1 MSLTK
6 LDIDRF
12 ISTLRTKSKEFNSIS
27 NVQLASMLEETISNI
42 KEVSYFWATICSDNK
57 GTTKTPAEGEE
68 WLGGPF
74 ASVLATQYYIKS
86 LINDDDLVEG
96 NFNNSENSYKVFPNN
111 FIERITFPFINA
123 KVYFNKSM
131 SFEDINKF
139 RGFSKR
145 YDIEPSI
152 TLVLGAGNFS
162 SIPYL
167 DVLYH
172 LITRRSVILLKL
184 NPVNEY
190 LKPVFEKVFKN
201 FIERGYIIVTNGNIN
216 ESKYMATHP
225 GINHIHLTGSDKTYE
240 DIVYGRE
247 LTGNERSI
255 KTLSKINSKPI
266 TSELGNVTPIIIHPG
281 KWSTS
286 DIKYQARKIVTGKL
300 NNNGFNCIAAQVVVL
315 PDGWGHTE
323 TLIKYVKYYMNK
335 AKDRKAYYPDSIERL
350 TKLEKDKS
358 YERVNSLSCTTPH
371 LTREIKAYNKY
382 ELDEV
387 WSSTIYFRKIAY
399 SNAEDYVKKSI
410 DYCNNELWGN
420 LGVSVIIKNHN
431 NKFNK
436 HITNSYIE
444 NLKYGTIAI
453 NEWAAIGYIIPQLPW
468 GGFPGNKDN
477 DIQSG
482 QSVVHNSMLFESPL
496 KGIVETKFR
505 ISRLIDPPWFITN
518 RKSRRLFM
526 NLTYFQ
532 INNTK
537 INLIKLIFSALIYCL

>member
-12 ISTLRTKSKEFNSIS
+12 ITTLRTNSKEFNSIS

-42 KEVSYFWATICSDNK
+42 KEVAFFWATICSDNK

-86 LINDDDLVEG
+86 LTNDDDLSEKR
-96 NFNNSENSYKVFPNN
+96 FNNKENSYKVFPNN
-111 FIERITFPFINA
+111 LIERLTFPFIDA

-131 SFEDINKF
+131 SFDDINIY

-145 YDIEPSI
+145 YHIDPSI

-172 LITRRSVILLKL
+172 LITRKSVILLKL

-190 LKPVFEKVFKN
+190 LKPVFEKVFQN
-201 FIERGYIIVTNGNIN
+201 FIERGYIIVTTGNID
-216 ESKYMATHP
+216 ESRYMATHP

-247 LTGNERSI
+247 LTLKEK
-255 KTLSKINSKPI
+255 KTKAISKVNNKAI

-286 DIKYQARKIVTGKL
+286 DIKYQARKIVTAKL

-315 PDGWGHTE
+315 PDGWGQTD
-323 TLIKYVKYYMNK
+323 TLIKFVKHYMNK
-335 AKDRKAYYPDSIERL
+335 AKDRKAYYPESIERL
-350 TKLEKDKS
+350 EKLEKDKG
-358 YERVNSLSCTTPH
+358 YERVNALSCVTPH
-371 LTREIKAYNKY
+371 LTREIKSYSKY
-382 ELDEV
+382 EIDEV
-387 WSSTIYFRKIAY
+387 WSSTIYFKKIEY
-399 SNAEDYVKKSI
+399 STNEEFANKAI
-410 DYCNNELWGN
+410 DYCNDELWGN
-420 LGVSVIIKNHN
+420 LGVSVIIKDHER
-431 NKFNK
+431 KFNK
-436 HITNSYIE
+436 HITNLYIDKL
-444 NLKYGTIAI
+444 NYGTVAI

-477 DIQSG
+477 DVQSG

-496 KGIVETKFR
+496 KGVVNTKFR
-505 ISRLIDPPWFITN
+505 ISRLIDPPWFVSN
-518 RKSRRLFM
+518 KKARRLFR
-526 NLTYFQ
+526 NLTYYQ
-532 INNTK
+532 INNSN
-537 INLIKLIFSALIYCL
+537 INFLKLIIAALI

>member
-12 ISTLRTKSKEFNSIS
+12 ITTLRTKSKEYNSIN

-42 KEVSYFWATICSDNK
+42 KEVSFFWATICSDNK

-86 LINDDDLVEG
+86 LTNDDDLTEKKY
-96 NFNNSENSYKVFPNN
+96 NSEENSYKVFPNN
-111 FIERITFPFINA
+111 FIERITFPFIDA
-123 KVYFNKSM
+123 KVIFNKSM
-131 SFEDINKF
+131 SFDDINKY

-145 YDIEPSI
+145 YDIDPSI

-172 LITRRSVILLKL
+172 LITRKSVILLKL

-190 LKPVFEKVFKN
+190 LKPVFEKVFQN
-201 FIERGYIIVTNGNIN
+201 FIERGYIIVTTGNID

-225 GINHIHLTGSDKTYE
+225 GINHIHLTGSDKTFE

-247 LTGNERSI
+247 LTEKERRS
-255 KTLSKINSKPI
+255 KSLSKVNNKPI
-266 TSELGNVTPIIIHPG
+266 SSELGNVTPIIIHPG

-286 DIKYQARKIVTGKL
+286 DIKYQARKIVTAKL

-315 PDGWGHTE
+315 PDGWGQTE
-323 TLIKYVKYYMNK
+323 TLIKYVKHYMSK
-335 AKDRKAYYPDSIERL
+335 AKERKAYYPESIERL
-350 TKLEKDKS
+350 EKLEKDKG
-358 YERVNSLSCTTPH
+358 YERVNALSCVTPH
-371 LTREIKAYNKY
+371 LTREIKAYSKF
-382 ELDEV
+382 EIDEV
-387 WSSTIYFRKIAY
+387 WSSTIYFKKIEY
-399 SNAEDYVKKSI
+399 TSVEDFANKAI
-410 DYCNNELWGN
+410 DYCNDELWGN
-420 LGVSVIIKNHN
+420 LGVSVIIKDHDR
-431 NKFNK
+431 KFNK
-436 HITNSYIE
+436 HITNLYVD
-444 NLKYGTIAI
+444 NLNYGTVAI

-468 GGFPGNKDN
+468 GGFPGNRDN

-496 KGIVETKFR
+496 KGVVNTKFR
-505 ISRLIDPPWFITN
+505 ISRIIDPPWFVTN
-518 RKSRRLFM
+518 KKARRLFK
-526 NLTYFQ
+526 NLTYYQ
-532 INNTK
+532 IHNSN
-537 INLIKLIFSALIYCL
+537 INFLKLIFAALV

>member
-12 ISTLRTKSKEFNSIS
+12 ISTLRTKSKEFNSI
-27 NVQLASMLEETISNI
+27 NNIQLASMLDETISNI

-86 LINDDDLVEG
+86 LINDDDLDEG

-255 KTLSKINSKPI
+255 KTVPKVNSKPI

-387 WSSTIYFRKIAY
+387 WSSTIYFRKIGY
-399 SNAEDYVKKSI
+399 TNAEDYVNKAI

-420 LGVSVIIKNHN
+420 LGVSVIIKDHN

-482 QSVVHNSMLFESPL
+482 QSFVHNSMLFESPL

-518 RKSRRLFM
+518 KKSRRLFM

-537 INLIKLIFSALIYCL
+537 INLIKLIFSALI

>member
-12 ISTLRTKSKEFNSIS
+12 ITTLRTKSKEYNSIN

-42 KEVSYFWATICSDNK
+42 KEVSFFWATICSDNK

-86 LINDDDLVEG
+86 LTNDDDLTEKK
-96 NFNNSENSYKVFPNN
+96 FNSEQNSYKVFPNN
-111 FIERITFPFINA
+111 FIERITFPFIDA
-123 KVYFNKSM
+123 KVIFNKSM
-131 SFEDINKF
+131 SFDDINKY

-145 YDIEPSI
+145 YDIDPSI

-172 LITRRSVILLKL
+172 LITRKSVILLKL

-190 LKPVFEKVFKN
+190 LKPVFEKVFQN
-201 FIERGYIIVTNGNIN
+201 FIERGYIIVTTGNID

-225 GINHIHLTGSDKTYE
+225 GINHIHLTGSDKTFE

-247 LTGNERSI
+247 LTEKERKS
-255 KTLSKINSKPI
+255 KSLSKINNKPI

-286 DIKYQARKIVTGKL
+286 DIKYQARKIVTAKL

-315 PDGWGHTE
+315 PDGWGQTE
-323 TLIKYVKYYMNK
+323 TLIKYVKHYMSK
-335 AKDRKAYYPDSIERL
+335 AKERKAYYPESIERL
-350 TKLEKDKS
+350 EKLEKDKG
-358 YERVNSLSCTTPH
+358 YERVNALSCVTPH
-371 LTREIKAYNKY
+371 LTREIKAYSKF
-382 ELDEV
+382 EIDEV
-387 WSSTIYFRKIAY
+387 WSSTIYFKKIEY
-399 SNAEDYVKKSI
+399 TSVEDFAKKAI
-410 DYCNNELWGN
+410 DYCNDELWGN
-420 LGVSVIIKNHN
+420 LGVSVIIKDHDR
-431 NKFNK
+431 KFNK
-436 HITNSYIE
+436 HITNLYVDKL
-444 NLKYGTIAI
+444 NYGTVAV

-468 GGFPGNKDN
+468 GGFPGNRDN

-496 KGIVETKFR
+496 KGVVNTKFR
-505 ISRLIDPPWFITN
+505 ISRIIDPPWFVTN
-518 RKSRRLFM
+518 KKARRLFK
-526 NLTYFQ
+526 NLTYYQ
-532 INNTK
+532 IHNSN
-537 INLIKLIFSALIYCL
+537 INFLKLIFAALV

>member
-12 ISTLRTKSKEFNSIS
+12 ITTLRTKSKEFNSIS

-42 KEVSYFWATICSDNK
+42 KEVAFFWATICSDNK

-86 LINDDDLVEG
+86 LTNDDDLAKKKY
-96 NFNNSENSYKVFPNN
+96 NSEENSYKVFPNS
-111 FIERITFPFINA
+111 FTERITFPFIDA
-123 KVYFNKSM
+123 KVIFNKSM
-131 SFEDINKF
+131 SFEDINKY

-145 YDIEPSI
+145 YDIDPSI

-172 LITRRSVILLKL
+172 LITRKSVILLKL

-190 LKPVFEKVFKN
+190 LKPVFEKVFQN
-201 FIERGYIIVTNGNIN
+201 FIERGYIIVTTGNID

-225 GINHIHLTGSDKTYE
+225 GINHIHLTGSDKTFE

-247 LTGNERSI
+247 LTEKERKS
-255 KTLSKINSKPI
+255 KSLSKINNKPI

-286 DIKYQARKIVTGKL
+286 DIKYQARKIVTAKL

-315 PDGWGHTE
+315 PDGWGQTE
-323 TLIKYVKYYMNK
+323 TLIKFVKHYMSK
-335 AKDRKAYYPDSIERL
+335 AKERKAYYPESIERL
-350 TKLEKDKS
+350 EKLQKDKG
-358 YERVNSLSCTTPH
+358 YERVNALSCVTPH
-371 LTREIKAYNKY
+371 LTREIKAYSKF
-382 ELDEV
+382 EIDEV
-387 WSSTIYFRKIAY
+387 WSSTIYFKKIEY
-399 SNAEDYVKKSI
+399 TRVEDFANKAI
-410 DYCNNELWGN
+410 DYCNDELWGN
-420 LGVSVIIKNHN
+420 LGVSVIIKDHDR
-431 NKFNK
+431 KFNN
-436 HITNSYIE
+436 HITNLYVD
-444 NLKYGTIAI
+444 NLNYGTVAI

-468 GGFPGNKDN
+468 GGFPGNRDN

-496 KGIVETKFR
+496 KGVVNTKFR
-505 ISRLIDPPWFITN
+505 ISRIIDPPWFVTN
-518 RKSRRLFM
+518 KKARRLFK
-526 NLTYFQ
+526 NLTYYQ
-532 INNTK
+532 IHNSN
-537 INLIKLIFSALIYCL
+537 INFLKLIFAALV

>member
-12 ISTLRTKSKEFNSIS
+12 ITTLRTKSKEYNSIN

-42 KEVSYFWATICSDNK
+42 KEVSFFWATICSDNK

-86 LINDDDLVEG
+86 LTNDDDLTEKKY
-96 NFNNSENSYKVFPNN
+96 NSEENSYKVFPNN
-111 FIERITFPFINA
+111 FIERITFPFIDA
-123 KVYFNKSM
+123 KVIFNKSM
-131 SFEDINKF
+131 SFDDINKY

-145 YDIEPSI
+145 YDIDPSI

-172 LITRRSVILLKL
+172 LITRKSVILLKL

-190 LKPVFEKVFKN
+190 LKPVFEKVFQN
-201 FIERGYIIVTNGNIN
+201 FIERGYIIVTTGNID
-216 ESKYMATHP
+216 ESKYMANHP
-225 GINHIHLTGSDKTYE
+225 GINHIHLTGSDKTFE

-247 LTGNERSI
+247 LTEKERTTKS
-255 KTLSKINSKPI
+255 LSKINNKPI
-266 TSELGNVTPIIIHPG
+266 SSELGNVTPIIIHPG

-286 DIKYQARKIVTGKL
+286 DIKYQARKIVTAKL

-315 PDGWGHTE
+315 PDGWGQTE
-323 TLIKYVKYYMNK
+323 TLIKFVKHYMSK
-335 AKDRKAYYPDSIERL
+335 AKERKAYYPESIERL
-350 TKLEKDKS
+350 EKLEKDKG
-358 YERVNSLSCTTPH
+358 YERVNALSCVTPH
-371 LTREIKAYNKY
+371 LTREIKAYSKF
-382 ELDEV
+382 EIDEV
-387 WSSTIYFRKIAY
+387 WSSTIYFKKIEY
-399 SNAEDYVKKSI
+399 TSVEDFANKAI
-410 DYCNNELWGN
+410 DYCNDELWGN
-420 LGVSVIIKNHN
+420 LGVSVIIKDHDR
-431 NKFNK
+431 KFNE
-436 HITNSYIE
+436 HITNLYVD
-444 NLKYGTIAI
+444 NLNYGTVAI

-468 GGFPGNKDN
+468 GGFPGNRDN

-496 KGIVETKFR
+496 KGVVNTKFR
-505 ISRLIDPPWFITN
+505 ISRIIDPPWFVTN
-518 RKSRRLFM
+518 KKARRLFK
-526 NLTYFQ
+526 NLTYYQ
-532 INNTK
+532 INNSN
-537 INLIKLIFSALIYCL
+537 INFLKLIFAALV

>member
-12 ISTLRTKSKEFNSIS
+12 ISTLRTKSKEFNSI
-27 NVQLASMLEETISNI
+27 NNIQLASMLDETISNI

-86 LINDDDLVEG
+86 LTNDDDLDEG

-184 NPVNEY
+184 NPVNDY

-201 FIERGYIIVTNGNIN
+201 IIERGYIIVTNGNIN

-255 KTLSKINSKPI
+255 KTVPKVNSKPI

-300 NNNGFNCIAAQVVVL
+300 NNTGFNCIAAQVVVL

-387 WSSTIYFRKIAY
+387 WSSTIYFRKIVY

-420 LGVSVIIKNHN
+420 LGVSVIKKNHN

-537 INLIKLIFSALIYCL
+537 INLIKLIFSALI

>member
-12 ISTLRTKSKEFNSIS
+12 ITTLRTKSKEYNSI
-27 NVQLASMLEETISNI
+27 NNLQLASMLEETISNI
-42 KEVSYFWATICSDNK
+42 KEVSFFWATICSDNK

-86 LINDDDLVEG
+86 LTNDDDLSEKKY
-96 NFNNSENSYKVFPNN
+96 NSEENSYKVFPNN
-111 FIERITFPFINA
+111 FIERITFPFIDA
-123 KVYFNKSM
+123 KVIFNKSM
-131 SFEDINKF
+131 SFDDINKY

-145 YDIEPSI
+145 YDIDPSI

-172 LITRRSVILLKL
+172 LITRKSVILLKL

-190 LKPVFEKVFKN
+190 LKPVFEKVFQN
-201 FIERGYIIVTNGNIN
+201 FIERGYIIVTTGNID

-225 GINHIHLTGSDKTYE
+225 GINHIHLTGSDKTFE

-247 LTGNERSI
+247 LTEKERKS
-255 KTLSKINSKPI
+255 KSLSKINNKPI

-286 DIKYQARKIVTGKL
+286 DIKYQARKIVTAKL

-315 PDGWGHTE
+315 PDGWGQTE
-323 TLIKYVKYYMNK
+323 TLIKYVKHYMSK
-335 AKDRKAYYPDSIERL
+335 AKDRKAYYPESIERL
-350 TKLEKDKS
+350 EKLEKDKG
-358 YERVNSLSCTTPH
+358 YERVNALSCVTPH
-371 LTREIKAYNKY
+371 LTREIKAYSKF
-382 ELDEV
+382 EIDEV
-387 WSSTIYFRKIAY
+387 WSSTIYFKKIEY
-399 SNAEDYVKKSI
+399 TSVEDFAKKAI
-410 DYCNNELWGN
+410 DYCNDELWGN
-420 LGVSVIIKNHN
+420 LGVSVIIKDHDR
-431 NKFNK
+431 KFNK
-436 HITNSYIE
+436 HITNLYVDKL
-444 NLKYGTIAI
+444 NYGTVAV

-468 GGFPGNKDN
+468 GGFPGNRDN

-496 KGIVETKFR
+496 KGVVNTKFR
-505 ISRLIDPPWFITN
+505 ISRIIDPPWFVTN
-518 RKSRRLFM
+518 KKARRLFK
-526 NLTYFQ
+526 NLTYYQ
-532 INNTK
+532 IHNSN
-537 INLIKLIFSALIYCL
+537 INFLKLIFAALV

>member
-12 ISTLRTKSKEFNSIS
+12 ITTLRTKSKEFNSIS

-42 KEVSYFWATICSDNK
+42 KEVSFFWATICSDNK

-86 LINDDDLVEG
+86 LTNDDDLAEKKY
-96 NFNNSENSYKVFPNN
+96 NSEENSYKVFPNN
-111 FIERITFPFINA
+111 FTERITFPFIDA
-123 KVYFNKSM
+123 KVIFNKSM
-131 SFEDINKF
+131 SFDDINKY

-145 YDIEPSI
+145 YDIDPSI

-172 LITRRSVILLKL
+172 LITRKSVILLKL

-190 LKPVFEKVFKN
+190 LKPVFEKVFQN
-201 FIERGYIIVTNGNIN
+201 FIERGYIIVTTGNID

-225 GINHIHLTGSDKTYE
+225 GINHIHLTGSDKTFE

-247 LTGNERSI
+247 LTEKERRS
-255 KTLSKINSKPI
+255 KSLSKVNNKPI

-286 DIKYQARKIVTGKL
+286 DIKYQARKIVTAKL

-315 PDGWGHTE
+315 PDGWGQTE
-323 TLIKYVKYYMNK
+323 TLIKYVKHYMSK
-335 AKDRKAYYPDSIERL
+335 AKERKAYYPESIERL
-350 TKLEKDKS
+350 EKLEKDKG
-358 YERVNSLSCTTPH
+358 YERVNALSCVTPH
-371 LTREIKAYNKY
+371 LTREIKAYSKFEIN
-382 ELDEV
+382 EV
-387 WSSTIYFRKIAY
+387 WSSTIYFKKIEY
-399 SNAEDYVKKSI
+399 TSVEDFANKAI
-410 DYCNNELWGN
+410 DYCNDELWGN
-420 LGVSVIIKNHN
+420 LGVSIIIKDHDK
-431 NKFNK
+431 KFNK
-436 HITNSYIE
+436 HITNLYIDKL
-444 NLKYGTIAI
+444 NYGTVAI

-468 GGFPGNKDN
+468 GGFPGNRDN

-496 KGIVETKFR
+496 KGVVNTKFR
-505 ISRLIDPPWFITN
+505 ISRIIDPPWFVTN
-518 RKSRRLFM
+518 KKARRLFK
-526 NLTYFQ
+526 NLTYYQ
-532 INNTK
+532 IHNSN
-537 INLIKLIFSALIYCL
+537 INFLKLIFAALV

>member
-12 ISTLRTKSKEFNSIS
+12 ISTLRTKSKEFNSIN
-27 NVQLASMLEETISNI
+27 NVQLASMLDETISNI

-86 LINDDDLVEG
+86 LTNDDDLNDE

-111 FIERITFPFINA
+111 FIESITFPFISA
-123 KVYFNKSM
+123 KVFFNKSM
-131 SFEDINKF
+131 SFDEINKF

-240 DIVYGRE
+240 DIVYGKE

-255 KTLSKINSKPI
+255 KTVTKINSKTI

-315 PDGWGHTE
+315 PDGWGHTD

-335 AKDRKAYYPDSIERL
+335 VKDRKAYYPDSIERL

-358 YERVNSLSCTTPH
+358 YERVNSLSCSTPH

-387 WSSTIYFRKIAY
+387 WSSTIYFRKIGY
-399 SNAEDYVKKSI
+399 SSAEDYVKKAT

-420 LGVSVIIKNHN
+420 LGVSVIIKDHN

-444 NLKYGTIAI
+444 NLRYGTIAI

-482 QSVVHNSMLFESPL
+482 QSFVHNSMLFESPL

-518 RKSRRLFM
+518 KKSRRLFM

-537 INLIKLIFSALIYCL
+537 INLIKLIFSALI

>member
-12 ISTLRTKSKEFNSIS
+12 ITTLRTKSKEYNSIS

-86 LINDDDLVEG
+86 LTNDDDLAEKKY
-96 NFNNSENSYKVFPNN
+96 NSEENSYKVFPNN
-111 FIERITFPFINA
+111 FTERITFPFIDA
-123 KVYFNKSM
+123 KVIFNKSM
-131 SFEDINKF
+131 SFDDINKY

-145 YDIEPSI
+145 YDIDPSI

-172 LITRRSVILLKL
+172 LITRKSVILLKL
-184 NPVNEY
+184 NPVNDY
-190 LKPVFEKVFKN
+190 LKPVFEKVFQN
-201 FIERGYIIVTNGNIN
+201 FIERGYIIVTTGNID

-225 GINHIHLTGSDKTYE
+225 GINHIHLTGSDKTFE
-240 DIVYGRE
+240 DIVYGKE
-247 LTGNERSI
+247 LTDKERKAKS
-255 KTLSKINSKPI
+255 LSKINNKPI

-286 DIKYQARKIVTGKL
+286 DIKYQARKIVTAKL

-315 PDGWGHTE
+315 PDGWGQTD
-323 TLIKYVKYYMNK
+323 TLIKFVKHYMSK
-335 AKDRKAYYPDSIERL
+335 AKERKAYYPESIERL
-350 TKLEKDKS
+350 EKLEKDKG
-358 YERVNSLSCTTPH
+358 YERVNSLSCVTPH
-371 LTREIKAYNKY
+371 LTREIKAYSKF
-382 ELDEV
+382 EIDEV
-387 WSSTIYFRKIAY
+387 WSSTIYFKKIEY
-399 SNAEDYVKKSI
+399 TSIEDFANKAI
-410 DYCNNELWGN
+410 DYCNDELWGN
-420 LGVSVIIKNHN
+420 LGVSVIIKDHDR
-431 NKFNK
+431 KFNK
-436 HITNSYIE
+436 HITNLYIDKL
-444 NLKYGTIAI
+444 NYGTVAI
-453 NEWAAIGYIIPQLPW
+453 NEWAAIAYIIPQLPW
-468 GGFPGNKDN
+468 GGFPGNRDN

-496 KGIVETKFR
+496 KGVVNTRFR
-505 ISRLIDPPWFITN
+505 ISRLIDPPWFVTN
-518 RKSRRLFM
+518 NKARRLFK
-526 NLTYFQ
+526 NLTYYQ
-532 INNTK
+532 INNSN
-537 INLIKLIFSALIYCL
+537 INFLKLIFAALV

>member
-12 ISTLRTKSKEFNSIS
+12 ITTLRTKSKEFNSIS

-42 KEVSYFWATICSDNK
+42 KEVAFFWATICSDNK

-86 LINDDDLVEG
+86 LTNDDDLAEKKY
-96 NFNNSENSYKVFPNN
+96 NSEENSYKVFPNN
-111 FIERITFPFINA
+111 FTERITFPFIDA
-123 KVYFNKSM
+123 KVIFNKSM
-131 SFEDINKF
+131 SFDDINKY

-145 YDIEPSI
+145 YDIDPSI

-172 LITRRSVILLKL
+172 LITRKSVILLKL

-190 LKPVFEKVFKN
+190 LKPVFEKVFQN
-201 FIERGYIIVTNGNIN
+201 FIERGYIIVTTGNID

-225 GINHIHLTGSDKTYE
+225 GINHIHLTGSDKTFE

-247 LTGNERSI
+247 LTEKERKS
-255 KTLSKINSKPI
+255 KSLSKINNKPI

-286 DIKYQARKIVTGKL
+286 DIKYQARKIVTAKL

-315 PDGWGHTE
+315 PDGWGQTD
-323 TLIKYVKYYMNK
+323 TLIKFVKHYMSK
-335 AKDRKAYYPDSIERL
+335 AKERKAYYPESIERL
-350 TKLEKDKS
+350 EKLEKDKG
-358 YERVNSLSCTTPH
+358 YERVNALSCVTPH
-371 LTREIKAYNKY
+371 LTREIKAYSKF
-382 ELDEV
+382 EIDEV
-387 WSSTIYFRKIAY
+387 WSSTIYFKKIEYTSVENFA
-399 SNAEDYVKKSI
+399 NKAI
-410 DYCNNELWGN
+410 DYCNDELWGN
-420 LGVSVIIKNHN
+420 LGVSVIIKDHDR
-431 NKFNK
+431 KFNK
-436 HITNSYIE
+436 HITNLYIDKL
-444 NLKYGTIAI
+444 NYGTVAI

-468 GGFPGNKDN
+468 GGFPGNRDN

-496 KGIVETKFR
+496 KGVVNTKFR
-505 ISRLIDPPWFITN
+505 ISRLIDPPWFVTN
-518 RKSRRLFM
+518 KKARRLFK
-526 NLTYFQ
+526 NLTYYQ
-532 INNTK
+532 INNSN
-537 INLIKLIFSALIYCL
+537 INFLKLIFAALV

>member
-12 ISTLRTKSKEFNSIS
+12 ITTLRTKSKEFNSIS

-42 KEVSYFWATICSDNK
+42 KEVSFFWATICSDNK

-86 LINDDDLVEG
+86 LTNDDDLAEKKY
-96 NFNNSENSYKVFPNN
+96 NSEENSYKVFPNN
-111 FIERITFPFINA
+111 FTERITFPFIDA
-123 KVYFNKSM
+123 KVIFNKSM
-131 SFEDINKF
+131 SFDDINKY

-145 YDIEPSI
+145 YDIDPSI

-172 LITRRSVILLKL
+172 LITRKSVILLKL

-190 LKPVFEKVFKN
+190 LKPVFEKVFQN
-201 FIERGYIIVTNGNIN
+201 FIERGYIIVTTGNID

-225 GINHIHLTGSDKTYE
+225 GINHIHLTGSDKTFE

-247 LTGNERSI
+247 LTEKERKS
-255 KTLSKINSKPI
+255 KSLSKINNKPI

-286 DIKYQARKIVTGKL
+286 DIKYQARKIVTAKL

-315 PDGWGHTE
+315 PDGWGQTE
-323 TLIKYVKYYMNK
+323 TLIKFVKHYMSK
-335 AKDRKAYYPDSIERL
+335 AKERKAYYPESIERL
-350 TKLEKDKS
+350 EKLEKDKG
-358 YERVNSLSCTTPH
+358 YERVNALSCVTPH
-371 LTREIKAYNKY
+371 LTREIKAYSKF
-382 ELDEV
+382 EIDEV
-387 WSSTIYFRKIAY
+387 WSSTIYFKKIEY
-399 SNAEDYVKKSI
+399 TSVEDFANKAI
-410 DYCNNELWGN
+410 DYCNDELWGN
-420 LGVSVIIKNHN
+420 LGVSVIIKDHDR
-431 NKFNK
+431 KFNN
-436 HITNSYIE
+436 HITNLYID
-444 NLKYGTIAI
+444 NLNYGTVAI

-468 GGFPGNKDN
+468 GGFPGNRDN

-496 KGIVETKFR
+496 KGVVNTKFR
-505 ISRLIDPPWFITN
+505 ISRIIDPPWFVTN
-518 RKSRRLFM
+518 KKARRLFK
-526 NLTYFQ
+526 NLTYYQ
-532 INNTK
+532 INNSN
-537 INLIKLIFSALIYCL
+537 INFLKLIFAALV

>member
-12 ISTLRTKSKEFNSIS
+12 ITTLRTKSKEFNSIS

-42 KEVSYFWATICSDNK
+42 KEVAFFWATICSDNK

-86 LINDDDLVEG
+86 LTNDDDLVEKKY
-96 NFNNSENSYKVFPNN
+96 NSEENSYKVFPNS
-111 FIERITFPFINA
+111 FTERITFPFIDA
-123 KVYFNKSM
+123 KVIFNKSM
-131 SFEDINKF
+131 SFEDINKY

-145 YDIEPSI
+145 YDIDPSI

-172 LITRRSVILLKL
+172 LITRKSVILLKL

-190 LKPVFEKVFKN
+190 LKPVFEKVFQS
-201 FIERGYIIVTNGNIN
+201 FIERGYIIVTTGNID
-216 ESKYMATHP
+216 ESKYMANHP
-225 GINHIHLTGSDKTYE
+225 GINNIHLTGSDKTFE

-247 LTGNERSI
+247 LTEKERKS
-255 KTLSKINSKPI
+255 KSLSKINNKPI

-286 DIKYQARKIVTGKL
+286 DIKYQARKIVTAKL

-315 PDGWGHTE
+315 PDGWGQTE
-323 TLIKYVKYYMNK
+323 TLIKFVKHYMSK
-335 AKDRKAYYPDSIERL
+335 AKERKAYYPESIERL
-350 TKLEKDKS
+350 EKLEKDKG
-358 YERVNSLSCTTPH
+358 YERVNALSCVTPH
-371 LTREIKAYNKY
+371 LTREIKAYSKF
-382 ELDEV
+382 EIDEV
-387 WSSTIYFRKIAY
+387 WSSTIYFKKIEY
-399 SNAEDYVKKSI
+399 TSIEDFANKAI
-410 DYCNNELWGN
+410 DYCNDELWGN
-420 LGVSVIIKNHN
+420 LGVSVIIKDHDR
-431 NKFNK
+431 KFNK
-436 HITNSYIE
+436 HITNLYIDKL
-444 NLKYGTIAI
+444 NYGTVAI

-468 GGFPGNKDN
+468 GGFPGNRDN

-496 KGIVETKFR
+496 KGVVNTKFR
-505 ISRLIDPPWFITN
+505 ISRIIDPPWFVTN
-518 RKSRRLFM
+518 KKARRLFR
-526 NLTYFQ
+526 NLTYYQ
-532 INNTK
+532 INNSN
-537 INLIKLIFSALIYCL
+537 INFLKLIFAALV

>member
-12 ISTLRTKSKEFNSIS
+12 ITTLRTKSKEFNSIS
-27 NVQLASMLEETISNI
+27 NVQLASMLEETIANI
-42 KEVSYFWATICSDNK
+42 KEVSFFWATICSDNK

-86 LINDDDLVEG
+86 LTNDDDLAEKKY
-96 NFNNSENSYKVFPNN
+96 NSEENSYKVFPNN
-111 FIERITFPFINA
+111 FTERITFPFIDA
-123 KVYFNKSM
+123 KVIFNKSM
-131 SFEDINKF
+131 SFNDINKY

-145 YDIEPSI
+145 YDIDPSI

-172 LITRRSVILLKL
+172 LITRKSVILLKL

-190 LKPVFEKVFKN
+190 LKPVFEKVFQN
-201 FIERGYIIVTNGNIN
+201 FIERGYIIVTTGNID

-225 GINHIHLTGSDKTYE
+225 GINHIHLTGSDKTFE
-240 DIVYGRE
+240 DIVYGKE
-247 LTGNERSI
+247 LTDKERKAKS
-255 KTLSKINSKPI
+255 LSKINNKPI

-286 DIKYQARKIVTGKL
+286 DIKYQARKIVTAKL

-315 PDGWGHTE
+315 PDGWGQTD
-323 TLIKYVKYYMNK
+323 TLIKFVKHYMSK
-335 AKDRKAYYPDSIERL
+335 AKERKAYYPESIERL
-350 TKLEKDKS
+350 EKLEKDKG
-358 YERVNSLSCTTPH
+358 YERVNALSCVTPH
-371 LTREIKAYNKY
+371 LTREIKAYSKF
-382 ELDEV
+382 EIDEV
-387 WSSTIYFRKIAY
+387 WSSTIYFKKIEY
-399 SNAEDYVKKSI
+399 TSIEDFANKAI
-410 DYCNNELWGN
+410 DYCNDELWGN
-420 LGVSVIIKNHN
+420 LGVSVIIKDHDR
-431 NKFNK
+431 KFNK
-436 HITNSYIE
+436 HITNLYIDKL
-444 NLKYGTIAI
+444 NYGTVAI

-468 GGFPGNKDN
+468 GGFPGNRDN

-496 KGIVETKFR
+496 KGVVNTKFR
-505 ISRLIDPPWFITN
+505 ISRLIDPPWFVTN
-518 RKSRRLFM
+518 KKARRLFR
-526 NLTYFQ
+526 NLTYYQ
-532 INNTK
+532 INNSK
-537 INLIKLIFSALIYCL
+537 INFLKLIFAALV

>member
-12 ISTLRTKSKEFNSIS
+12 ITTLRTKSKEYNSIN

-42 KEVSYFWATICSDNK
+42 KEVSFFWATICSDNK

-86 LINDDDLVEG
+86 LTNDDDLTEKKY
-96 NFNNSENSYKVFPNN
+96 NSEENSYKVFPNN
-111 FIERITFPFINA
+111 FIERITFPFIDA
-123 KVYFNKSM
+123 KVIFNKSM
-131 SFEDINKF
+131 SFDDINKY

-145 YDIEPSI
+145 YDIDPSI

-172 LITRRSVILLKL
+172 LITRKSVILLKL

-190 LKPVFEKVFKN
+190 LKPVFEKVFQN
-201 FIERGYIIVTNGNIN
+201 FIERGYIIVTTGNIE

-225 GINHIHLTGSDKTYE
+225 GINHIHLTGSDKTFE

-247 LTGNERSI
+247 LTEKERRS
-255 KTLSKINSKPI
+255 KSLSKVNNKPI

-286 DIKYQARKIVTGKL
+286 DIKYQARKIVTAKL

-315 PDGWGHTE
+315 PDGWGQTE
-323 TLIKYVKYYMNK
+323 TLIKYVKHYMSK
-335 AKDRKAYYPDSIERL
+335 AKERKAYYPESIERL
-350 TKLEKDKS
+350 EKLEKDKG
-358 YERVNSLSCTTPH
+358 YERVNALSCVTPH
-371 LTREIKAYNKY
+371 LTREIKAYSKF
-382 ELDEV
+382 EIDEV
-387 WSSTIYFRKIAY
+387 WSSTIYFKKIEY
-399 SNAEDYVKKSI
+399 TSVEDFANKAI
-410 DYCNNELWGN
+410 DYCNDELWGN
-420 LGVSVIIKNHN
+420 LGVSVIIKDHDR
-431 NKFNK
+431 KFNK
-436 HITNSYIE
+436 HITNLYVD
-444 NLKYGTIAI
+444 NLNYGTVAI

-468 GGFPGNKDN
+468 GGFPGNRDN

-496 KGIVETKFR
+496 KGVVNTKFR
-505 ISRLIDPPWFITN
+505 ISRIIDPPWFVTN
-518 RKSRRLFM
+518 KKARRLFK
-526 NLTYFQ
+526 NLTYYQ
-532 INNTK
+532 IHNSN
-537 INLIKLIFSALIYCL
+537 INFLKLIFAALV

>member
-12 ISTLRTKSKEFNSIS
+12 ITTLRTKSKEFNSIS

-42 KEVSYFWATICSDNK
+42 KEVAFFWATICSDNK

-86 LINDDDLVEG
+86 LTNDDDLVEKKY
-96 NFNNSENSYKVFPNN
+96 NSEENSYKVFPNS
-111 FIERITFPFINA
+111 FTERITFPFIDA
-123 KVYFNKSM
+123 KVIFNKSM
-131 SFEDINKF
+131 SFEDINKY

-145 YDIEPSI
+145 YDIDPSI

-172 LITRRSVILLKL
+172 LITRKSVILLKL

-190 LKPVFEKVFKN
+190 LKPVFEKVFQS
-201 FIERGYIIVTNGNIN
+201 FIERGYIIVTTGNID
-216 ESKYMATHP
+216 ESKYMANHP
-225 GINHIHLTGSDKTYE
+225 GINNIHLTGSDKTFE

-247 LTGNERSI
+247 LTEKERKS
-255 KTLSKINSKPI
+255 KSLSKINNKPI

-286 DIKYQARKIVTGKL
+286 DIKYQARKIVTAKL

-315 PDGWGHTE
+315 PDGWGQTE
-323 TLIKYVKYYMNK
+323 TLIKFVKHYMSK
-335 AKDRKAYYPDSIERL
+335 AKERKAYYPESIERL
-350 TKLEKDKS
+350 EKLEKDKG
-358 YERVNSLSCTTPH
+358 YERVNALSCVTPH
-371 LTREIKAYNKY
+371 LTREIKAYSKF
-382 ELDEV
+382 EMDEV
-387 WSSTIYFRKIAY
+387 WSSTIYFKKIEY
-399 SNAEDYVKKSI
+399 TSVEDFANKAI
-410 DYCNNELWGN
+410 DYCNDELWGN
-420 LGVSVIIKNHN
+420 LGVSVIIKDHDR
-431 NKFNK
+431 KFNK
-436 HITNSYIE
+436 HITNLYIDKL
-444 NLKYGTIAI
+444 NYGTVAV

-468 GGFPGNKDN
+468 GGFPGNRDN

-496 KGIVETKFR
+496 KGVVNTKFR
-505 ISRLIDPPWFITN
+505 ISRLIDPPWFVTN
-518 RKSRRLFM
+518 KKARRLFK
-526 NLTYFQ
+526 NLTYYQ
-532 INNTK
+532 INNSN
-537 INLIKLIFSALIYCL
+537 INFLKLIFAALV

>member
-6 LDIDRF
+6 LDIDRY
-12 ISTLRTKSKEFNSIS
+12 ITTLRTNSKEFNNIS
-27 NVQLASMLEETISNI
+27 DLQLSSMLEEVISNI
-42 KEVSYFWATICSDNK
+42 KEVAYFWSTVCSDNK
-57 GTTKTPAEGEE
+57 GTSKTPAEGEE

-74 ASVLATQYYIKS
+74 AAVLATQYYIDTLQSNEDLSLKS
-86 LINDDDLVEG
+86 YNKE
-96 NFNNSENSYKVFPNN
+96 ENSYKVFPNK
-111 FIERITFPFINA
+111 FIERLTFPFIDA

-145 YDIEPSI
+145 YDIDPSI

-184 NPVNEY
+184 NPVNDY
-190 LKPVFEKVFKN
+190 LKPVFEKVFQN
-201 FIERGYIIVTNGNIN
+201 FIERGYVIVSTGNVD
-216 ESKYMATHP
+216 ESKYMANHQ
-225 GINHIHLTGSDKTYE
+225 GVDHIHLTGSDKTFE
-240 DIVYGRE
+240 EIVYGRH
-247 LTGNERSI
+247 LNDKER
-255 KTLSKINSKPI
+255 KLKNLPKLNTKNI

-281 KWSTS
+281 NWSTS

-315 PDGWGHTE
+315 PDGWGQTD
-323 TLIKYVKYYMNK
+323 TLIKYIKFYMNK
-335 AKDRKAYYPDSIERL
+335 AKDRKAYYPESIERL
-350 TKLEKDKS
+350 NKLEKDKS
-358 YERVNSLSCTTPH
+358 YERVNKLSCVTPH

-387 WSSTIYFRKIAY
+387 WSSALYFKRIDY
-399 SNAEDYVKKSI
+399 SSAEDFSNKAVN
-410 DYCNNELWGN
+410 YCNKELWGN
-420 LGVSVIIKNHN
+420 LGVSVIMKDHN
-431 NKFNK
+431 RKLNS
-436 HITNSYIE
+436 HILENYIE
-444 NLKYGTIAI
+444 KLEYGTVSI

-468 GGFPGNKDN
+468 GGYPGNKDN

-482 QSVVHNSMLFESPL
+482 KSVVHNSMLFESPL
-496 KGIVETKFR
+496 KGVVQTKFR

-518 RKSRRLFM
+518 KKSRRLFR

-532 INNTK
+532 INNSK
-537 INLIKLIFSALIYCL
+537 INLLKLGFSALI

>member
-12 ISTLRTKSKEFNSIS
+12 ITTLRTKSKEFNSIS

-42 KEVSYFWATICSDNK
+42 KEVAFFWATICSDNK

-86 LINDDDLVEG
+86 LTNDDDLVEKKY
-96 NFNNSENSYKVFPNN
+96 NSEENSYKVFPNS
-111 FIERITFPFINA
+111 FTERITFPFIDA
-123 KVYFNKSM
+123 KVIFNKSM
-131 SFEDINKF
+131 SFEDINKY

-145 YDIEPSI
+145 YDIDPSI

-172 LITRRSVILLKL
+172 LITRKSVILLKL

-190 LKPVFEKVFKN
+190 LKPVFEKVFQS
-201 FIERGYIIVTNGNIN
+201 FIERGYIIVTTGNID
-216 ESKYMATHP
+216 ESKYMANHP
-225 GINHIHLTGSDKTYE
+225 GINNIHLTGSDKTFE

-247 LTGNERSI
+247 LTEKERKS
-255 KTLSKINSKPI
+255 KSLSKINNKPI
-266 TSELGNVTPIIIHPG
+266 TSELGNVTPIIIQPG

-286 DIKYQARKIVTGKL
+286 DIKYQARKIVTAKL

-315 PDGWGHTE
+315 PDGWGQTE
-323 TLIKYVKYYMNK
+323 TLIKFVKHYMSK
-335 AKDRKAYYPDSIERL
+335 AKERKAYYPESIERL
-350 TKLEKDKS
+350 EKLEKDKG
-358 YERVNSLSCTTPH
+358 YERVNALSCVTPH
-371 LTREIKAYNKY
+371 LTREIKAYSKF
-382 ELDEV
+382 EIDEV
-387 WSSTIYFRKIAY
+387 WSSTIYFKKIEY
-399 SNAEDYVKKSI
+399 TSVEDFANKAI
-410 DYCNNELWGN
+410 DYCNDELWGN
-420 LGVSVIIKNHN
+420 LGVSVIIKDHN
-431 NKFNK
+431 RKFNN
-436 HITNSYIE
+436 HITNLYVD
-444 NLKYGTIAI
+444 NLNYGTVAI

-468 GGFPGNKDN
+468 GGFPGNRDN

-496 KGIVETKFR
+496 KGVVNTKFR
-505 ISRLIDPPWFITN
+505 ISRIIDPPWFVTN
-518 RKSRRLFM
+518 KKARRLFK
-526 NLTYFQ
+526 NLTYYQ
-532 INNTK
+532 IHNSN
-537 INLIKLIFSALIYCL
+537 INFLKLIFAALV

>member
-12 ISTLRTKSKEFNSIS
+12 ISTLRTKSKEFNSI
-27 NVQLASMLEETISNI
+27 NNIQLASMLDETISNI

-86 LINDDDLVEG
+86 LTNDDDLDEG

-184 NPVNEY
+184 NPVNDY

-255 KTLSKINSKPI
+255 KTVPKVNSKPI

-482 QSVVHNSMLFESPL
+482 QSFVHNSMLFESPL

-537 INLIKLIFSALIYCL
+537 INLIKLIFSALI

>member
-12 ISTLRTKSKEFNSIS
+12 ISTLRTKSKEFNSI
-27 NVQLASMLEETISNI
+27 NNIQLASMLDETISNI

-86 LINDDDLVEG
+86 LTNDDDLDEG

-184 NPVNEY
+184 NPVNDY

-255 KTLSKINSKPI
+255 KTVPKVNSKPI

-537 INLIKLIFSALIYCL
+537 INLIKLIFSALI

>member
-12 ISTLRTKSKEFNSIS
+12 ITTLRTKSKEFNSIS

-42 KEVSYFWATICSDNK
+42 KEVSFFWATICSDNK

-86 LINDDDLVEG
+86 LKNDDDLTEKKY
-96 NFNNSENSYKVFPNN
+96 NIEENSYKVFPNN
-111 FIERITFPFINA
+111 FTERITFPFIDA
-123 KVYFNKSM
+123 KVIFNKSM
-131 SFEDINKF
+131 SFEDINKY

-145 YDIEPSI
+145 YDIDPSI

-172 LITRRSVILLKL
+172 LITRKSVILLKL

-190 LKPVFEKVFKN
+190 LKPVFEKVFQN
-201 FIERGYIIVTNGNIN
+201 FIERGYIIVTTGNID

-225 GINHIHLTGSDKTYE
+225 GINHIHLTGSDKTFE

-247 LTGNERSI
+247 LTDKEKES
-255 KTLSKINSKPI
+255 KSLTKINTKPI

-286 DIKYQARKIVTGKL
+286 DIKYQARKIVTAKL

-315 PDGWGHTE
+315 PDGWGQTD
-323 TLIKYVKYYMNK
+323 TLIKFVKHYMSK
-335 AKDRKAYYPDSIERL
+335 AKERKAYYPESIERL
-350 TKLEKDKS
+350 EKLEKDKG
-358 YERVNSLSCTTPH
+358 YERVNAMSCVTPH
-371 LTREIKAYNKY
+371 LTREIKAYSKF
-382 ELDEV
+382 EIDEV
-387 WSSTIYFRKIAY
+387 WSSTIYF
-399 SNAEDYVKKSI
+399 KKI
-410 DYCNNELWGN
+410 DYTSIEDFAQKAINYCNDELWGN
-420 LGVSVIIKNHN
+420 LGVSVIIKDHDK
-431 NKFNK
+431 KFNE
-436 HITNSYIE
+436 HITNLYIDKL
-444 NLKYGTIAI
+444 NYGTVAI

-468 GGFPGNKDN
+468 GGFPGNRDN

-496 KGIVETKFR
+496 KGVVNTKFR
-505 ISRLIDPPWFITN
+505 ISRLIDPPWFVTN
-518 RKSRRLFM
+518 KKARRLFR
-526 NLTYFQ
+526 NLTYYQ
-532 INNTK
+532 INNSN
-537 INLIKLIFSALIYCL
+537 INFLKLIFAALV

>member
-12 ISTLRTKSKEFNSIS
+12 ISTLRTKSKEFNSI
-27 NVQLASMLEETISNI
+27 NNIQLASMLDETISNI

-86 LINDDDLVEG
+86 LTNDADLDEG

-184 NPVNEY
+184 NPVNDY

-255 KTLSKINSKPI
+255 KTVPKVNSKPI

-537 INLIKLIFSALIYCL
+537 INLIKLIFSALI

>member
-12 ISTLRTKSKEFNSIS
+12 ITTLRTKSKEFNSIS

-42 KEVSYFWATICSDNK
+42 KEVAFFWATICSDNK

-86 LINDDDLVEG
+86 LTNDDDLVEKKY
-96 NFNNSENSYKVFPNN
+96 NSEENSYKVFPNS
-111 FIERITFPFINA
+111 FTERITFPFIDA
-123 KVYFNKSM
+123 KVIFNKSM
-131 SFEDINKF
+131 SFEDINKY

-145 YDIEPSI
+145 YDIDPSI

-172 LITRRSVILLKL
+172 LITRKSVILLKL

-190 LKPVFEKVFKN
+190 LKPVFEKVFQS
-201 FIERGYIIVTNGNIN
+201 FIERGYIIVTTGNID
-216 ESKYMATHP
+216 ESKYMAKHP
-225 GINHIHLTGSDKTYE
+225 GINHIHLTGSDKTFE

-247 LTGNERSI
+247 LTEKERKS
-255 KTLSKINSKPI
+255 KSLSKINNKPI

-286 DIKYQARKIVTGKL
+286 DIKYQARKIVTAKL

-315 PDGWGHTE
+315 PDGWGQTE
-323 TLIKYVKYYMNK
+323 TLIKFVKHYMSK
-335 AKDRKAYYPDSIERL
+335 AKERKAYYPESIERL
-350 TKLEKDKS
+350 EKLEKDKG
-358 YERVNSLSCTTPH
+358 YERVNALSCVTPH
-371 LTREIKAYNKY
+371 LTREIKAYSKF
-382 ELDEV
+382 EIDEV
-387 WSSTIYFRKIAY
+387 WSSTIYFKKIEY
-399 SNAEDYVKKSI
+399 TSVEDFANKAI
-410 DYCNNELWGN
+410 DYCNDELWGN
-420 LGVSVIIKNHN
+420 LGVSVIIKDHDR
-431 NKFNK
+431 KFNN
-436 HITNSYIE
+436 HII
-444 NLKYGTIAI
+444 NLYVDNLNYGTVAI

-468 GGFPGNKDN
+468 GGFPGNRDN

-496 KGIVETKFR
+496 KGVVNTKFR
-505 ISRLIDPPWFITN
+505 ISRIIDPPWFVTN
-518 RKSRRLFM
+518 KKARRLFK
-526 NLTYFQ
+526 NLTYYQ
-532 INNTK
+532 IHNSN
-537 INLIKLIFSALIYCL
+537 INFLKLIFAALV

>member
-12 ISTLRTKSKEFNSIS
+12 ITTLRTKSKEFNSIS

-42 KEVSYFWATICSDNK
+42 KEVAFFWATICSDNK

-86 LINDDDLVEG
+86 LTNDDDLVEKKY
-96 NFNNSENSYKVFPNN
+96 NSEENSYKVFPNS
-111 FIERITFPFINA
+111 FTERITFPFIDA
-123 KVYFNKSM
+123 KVIFNKSM
-131 SFEDINKF
+131 SFEDINKY

-145 YDIEPSI
+145 YDIDPSI

-172 LITRRSVILLKL
+172 LITRKSVILLKL

-190 LKPVFEKVFKN
+190 LKPVFEKVFQS
-201 FIERGYIIVTNGNIN
+201 FIERGYIIVTTGNID
-216 ESKYMATHP
+216 ESKYMANHP
-225 GINHIHLTGSDKTYE
+225 GINHIHLTGSDKTFE

-247 LTGNERSI
+247 LTEKERKS
-255 KTLSKINSKPI
+255 KSLSKINNKPI

-286 DIKYQARKIVTGKL
+286 DIKYQARKIVTAKL

-315 PDGWGHTE
+315 PDGWGQTE
-323 TLIKYVKYYMNK
+323 TLIKFVKHYMSK
-335 AKDRKAYYPDSIERL
+335 AKERKAYYPESIERL
-350 TKLEKDKS
+350 EKLEKDKG
-358 YERVNSLSCTTPH
+358 YERVNALSCVTPH
-371 LTREIKAYNKY
+371 LTREIKAYSKF
-382 ELDEV
+382 EIDEV
-387 WSSTIYFRKIAY
+387 WSSTIYFKKIEY
-399 SNAEDYVKKSI
+399 TSVEDFANKAI
-410 DYCNNELWGN
+410 DYCNDELWGN
-420 LGVSVIIKNHN
+420 LGVSVIIKDYTK
-431 NKFNK
+431 KFNR
-436 HITNSYIE
+436 HLTELYIS
-444 NLKYGTIAI
+444 NLDYGTIAI

-482 QSVVHNSMLFESPL
+482 QSVVHNSILFESPL
-496 KGIVETKFR
+496 KGVVTTKFR
-505 ISRLIDPPWFITN
+505 ISKFIDPPWFVTN
-518 RKSRRLFM
+518 KKSRRLFR
-526 NLTYFQ
+526 NLTYYQ
-532 INNTK
+532 IENSN
-537 INLIKLIFSALIYCL
+537 INLFKLIFAALL

>member
-12 ISTLRTKSKEFNSIS
+12 ITTLRTKSKEFNSIS

-42 KEVSYFWATICSDNK
+42 KEVSFFWATICSDNK

-86 LINDDDLVEG
+86 LTNDDDLKEKKY
-96 NFNNSENSYKVFPNN
+96 NSEENSYKVFPNN
-111 FIERITFPFINA
+111 FTERITFPFIDA
-123 KVYFNKSM
+123 KVIFNKSM
-131 SFEDINKF
+131 SFDDINKY

-145 YDIEPSI
+145 YDIDPSI

-172 LITRRSVILLKL
+172 LITRKSVILLKL

-190 LKPVFEKVFKN
+190 LKPVFEKVFQN
-201 FIERGYIIVTNGNIN
+201 FIERGYIIVTTGNID

-225 GINHIHLTGSDKTYE
+225 GINHIHLTGSDKTFE

-247 LTGNERSI
+247 LTDKER
-255 KTLSKINSKPI
+255 KTKSLSKINNKPI
-266 TSELGNVTPIIIHPG
+266 SSELGNVTPIIIHPG

-286 DIKYQARKIVTGKL
+286 DIKYQARKIVTAKL

-315 PDGWGHTE
+315 PDGWGQTD
-323 TLIKYVKYYMNK
+323 TLIKFVKHYMSK
-335 AKDRKAYYPDSIERL
+335 AKERKAYYPESIERL
-350 TKLEKDKS
+350 EKLEKDKG
-358 YERVNSLSCTTPH
+358 YERVNALSCVTPH
-371 LTREIKAYNKY
+371 LTREIKAYSKF
-382 ELDEV
+382 EVDEV
-387 WSSTIYFRKIAY
+387 WSSTIYFKKIEY
-399 SNAEDYVKKSI
+399 TSVEDFADKAI
-410 DYCNNELWGN
+410 DYCNDELWGN
-420 LGVSVIIKNHN
+420 LGVSVIIKDHDR
-431 NKFNK
+431 KFNK
-436 HITNSYIE
+436 HITNLYIDKL
-444 NLKYGTIAI
+444 NYGTVAI

-468 GGFPGNKDN
+468 GGFPGNRDN

-496 KGIVETKFR
+496 KGVVNTKFR
-505 ISRLIDPPWFITN
+505 ISRIIDPPWFVTN
-518 RKSRRLFM
+518 KKARRLFR
-526 NLTYFQ
+526 NLTYYQ
-532 INNTK
+532 INNSN
-537 INLIKLIFSALIYCL
+537 INLFKLIFAALV

>member
-1 MSLTK
+1 MALTK

-12 ISTLRTKSKEFNSIS
+12 ISTLRTKSKEFNSI
-27 NVQLASMLEETISNI
+27 NNIQLASMLDETISNI

-86 LINDDDLVEG
+86 LTNDDDLDEG

-184 NPVNEY
+184 NPVNDY

-255 KTLSKINSKPI
+255 KTVPKVNSKPI

-537 INLIKLIFSALIYCL
+537 INLIKLIFSALI

>member
-12 ISTLRTKSKEFNSIS
+12 ITTLRTKSKEYNSIN

-42 KEVSYFWATICSDNK
+42 KEVSFFWATICSDNK
-57 GTTKTPAEGEE
+57 GTTKTSAEGEE

-86 LINDDDLVEG
+86 LTNDDDLSEKKY
-96 NFNNSENSYKVFPNN
+96 NIEENSYKVFPNN
-111 FIERITFPFINA
+111 FIERITFPFIDA
-123 KVYFNKSM
+123 KVIFNKSM
-131 SFEDINKF
+131 SFDDINKY

-145 YDIEPSI
+145 YDIDPSI

-172 LITRRSVILLKL
+172 LITRKSVILLKL

-190 LKPVFEKVFKN
+190 LKPVFEKVFQN
-201 FIERGYIIVTNGNIN
+201 FIERGYIIVTTGNID

-225 GINHIHLTGSDKTYE
+225 GINHIHLTGSDKTFE

-247 LTGNERSI
+247 LTEKERRS
-255 KTLSKINSKPI
+255 KSLSKVNNKPI
-266 TSELGNVTPIIIHPG
+266 SSELGNVTPIIIHPG

-286 DIKYQARKIVTGKL
+286 DIKYQARKIVTAKL

-315 PDGWGHTE
+315 PDGWGQTE
-323 TLIKYVKYYMNK
+323 TLIKYVKHYMSK
-335 AKDRKAYYPDSIERL
+335 AKERKAYYPESIERL
-350 TKLEKDKS
+350 EKLEKDKG
-358 YERVNSLSCTTPH
+358 YERVNALSCVTPH
-371 LTREIKAYNKY
+371 LTREIKAYSKFEIN
-382 ELDEV
+382 EV
-387 WSSTIYFRKIAY
+387 WSSTIYFKKIEY
-399 SNAEDYVKKSI
+399 TSVEDFANKSI
-410 DYCNNELWGN
+410 DYCNDELWGN
-420 LGVSVIIKNHN
+420 LGVSVIIKDHDR
-431 NKFNK
+431 KFNK
-436 HITNSYIE
+436 HITNLYVD
-444 NLKYGTIAI
+444 NLNYGTVAI

-468 GGFPGNKDN
+468 GGFPGNRDN

-496 KGIVETKFR
+496 KGVVNTKFR
-505 ISRLIDPPWFITN
+505 ISRIIDPPWFVTN
-518 RKSRRLFM
+518 KKARRLFK
-526 NLTYFQ
+526 NLTYYQ
-532 INNTK
+532 IHNSN
-537 INLIKLIFSALIYCL
+537 INFLKLIFAALV

>member
-12 ISTLRTKSKEFNSIS
+12 ITTLRTKSKEYNSI
-27 NVQLASMLEETISNI
+27 NNLQLASMLEETISNI
-42 KEVSYFWATICSDNK
+42 KEVSFFWATICSDNK

-86 LINDDDLVEG
+86 LTNDDDLTEKK
-96 NFNNSENSYKVFPNN
+96 FNSEQNSYKVFPNN
-111 FIERITFPFINA
+111 FIERITFPFIDA
-123 KVYFNKSM
+123 KVIFNKSM
-131 SFEDINKF
+131 SFDDINKY

-145 YDIEPSI
+145 YDIDPSI

-172 LITRRSVILLKL
+172 LITRKSVILLKL

-190 LKPVFEKVFKN
+190 LKPVFEKVFQN
-201 FIERGYIIVTNGNIN
+201 FIERGYIIVTTGNID

-225 GINHIHLTGSDKTYE
+225 GINHIHLTGSDKTFE

-247 LTGNERSI
+247 LTEKERKS
-255 KTLSKINSKPI
+255 KSLSKINNKPI

-286 DIKYQARKIVTGKL
+286 DIKYQARKIVTAKL

-315 PDGWGHTE
+315 PDGWGQTE
-323 TLIKYVKYYMNK
+323 TLIKYVKHYMSK
-335 AKDRKAYYPDSIERL
+335 AKERKAYYPESIERL
-350 TKLEKDKS
+350 EKLEKDKG
-358 YERVNSLSCTTPH
+358 YERVNALSCVTPH
-371 LTREIKAYNKY
+371 LTREIKAYSKF
-382 ELDEV
+382 EIDEV
-387 WSSTIYFRKIAY
+387 WSSTLYFKKIEY
-399 SNAEDYVKKSI
+399 TSVEDFAKKAI
-410 DYCNNELWGN
+410 DYCNDELWGN
-420 LGVSVIIKNHN
+420 LGVSVIIKDHDR
-431 NKFNK
+431 KFNK
-436 HITNSYIE
+436 HITNLYVDKL
-444 NLKYGTIAI
+444 NYGTVAV

-468 GGFPGNKDN
+468 GGFPGNRDN

-496 KGIVETKFR
+496 KGVVNTKFR
-505 ISRLIDPPWFITN
+505 ISRIIDPPWFVTN
-518 RKSRRLFM
+518 KKARRLFK
-526 NLTYFQ
+526 NLTYYQ
-532 INNTK
+532 IHNSN
-537 INLIKLIFSALIYCL
+537 INFLKLIFAALV

>member
-12 ISTLRTKSKEFNSIS
+12 ITTLRTKSKEFNSIS
-27 NVQLASMLEETISNI
+27 DVQLVSMLEETISNI
-42 KEVSYFWATICSDNK
+42 KEVAFYWATICSDNK

-86 LINDDDLVEG
+86 LTNDDDLVEKKY
-96 NFNNSENSYKVFPNN
+96 NSEENSYKVFPNS
-111 FIERITFPFINA
+111 FTERITFPFIDA
-123 KVYFNKSM
+123 KVIFNKSM
-131 SFEDINKF
+131 SFEDINKY

-145 YDIEPSI
+145 YDIDPSI

-172 LITRRSVILLKL
+172 LITRKSVILLKL

-190 LKPVFEKVFKN
+190 LKPVFEKVFQN
-201 FIERGYIIVTNGNIN
+201 FIERGYIIVTTGNID

-225 GINHIHLTGSDKTYE
+225 GINHIHLTGSDKTFE

-247 LTGNERSI
+247 LTEKERKS
-255 KTLSKINSKPI
+255 KSLSKINNKPI

-286 DIKYQARKIVTGKL
+286 DIKYQARKIVTAKL

-315 PDGWGHTE
+315 PDGWGQTE
-323 TLIKYVKYYMNK
+323 TLIKFVKHYMSK
-335 AKDRKAYYPDSIERL
+335 AKERKAYYPESIERL
-350 TKLEKDKS
+350 EKLEKDKG
-358 YERVNSLSCTTPH
+358 YERVNALSCVTPH
-371 LTREIKAYNKY
+371 LTREIKAYSKFEIN
-382 ELDEV
+382 EV
-387 WSSTIYFRKIAY
+387 WSSTIYFKKIEY
-399 SNAEDYVKKSI
+399 TSVEDFANKAI
-410 DYCNNELWGN
+410 DYCNDELWGN
-420 LGVSVIIKNHN
+420 LGVSVIIKDHDR
-431 NKFNK
+431 KFNN
-436 HITNSYIE
+436 HITNLYVD
-444 NLKYGTIAI
+444 NLNYGTVAI

-468 GGFPGNKDN
+468 GGFPGNRDN

-496 KGIVETKFR
+496 KGVVNTKFR
-505 ISRLIDPPWFITN
+505 ISRLIDPPWFVTN
-518 RKSRRLFM
+518 KKARRLFK
-526 NLTYFQ
+526 NLTYYQ
-532 INNTK
+532 INNSN
-537 INLIKLIFSALIYCL
+537 INFLKLIFAALV

>member
-12 ISTLRTKSKEFNSIS
+12 ITTLRTKSKEFNSIS

-42 KEVSYFWATICSDNK
+42 KEVSFFWATICSDNK

-86 LINDDDLVEG
+86 LTNDDDLTEKK
-96 NFNNSENSYKVFPNN
+96 FNSEQNSYKVFPNN
-111 FIERITFPFINA
+111 FIERITFPFIDA
-123 KVYFNKSM
+123 KVIFNKSM
-131 SFEDINKF
+131 SFDDINKY

-145 YDIEPSI
+145 YDIDPSI

-172 LITRRSVILLKL
+172 LITRKSVILLKL

-190 LKPVFEKVFKN
+190 LKPVFEKVFQN
-201 FIERGYIIVTNGNIN
+201 FIERGYIIVTTGNID

-225 GINHIHLTGSDKTYE
+225 GINHIHLTGSDKTFE

-247 LTGNERSI
+247 LTEKERKS
-255 KTLSKINSKPI
+255 KSLSKINNKPI

-286 DIKYQARKIVTGKL
+286 DIKYQARKIVTAKL

-315 PDGWGHTE
+315 PDGWGQTE
-323 TLIKYVKYYMNK
+323 TLIKYVKHYMSK
-335 AKDRKAYYPDSIERL
+335 AKERKAYYPESIERL
-350 TKLEKDKS
+350 EKLEKDKG
-358 YERVNSLSCTTPH
+358 YERVNALSCVTPH
-371 LTREIKAYNKY
+371 LTREIKAYSKF
-382 ELDEV
+382 EIDEV
-387 WSSTIYFRKIAY
+387 WSSTIYFKKIEY
-399 SNAEDYVKKSI
+399 TSVEDFAKKAI
-410 DYCNNELWGN
+410 DYCNDELWGN
-420 LGVSVIIKNHN
+420 LGVSVIIKDHDR
-431 NKFNK
+431 KFNK
-436 HITNSYIE
+436 HITNLYVDKL
-444 NLKYGTIAI
+444 NYGTVAV

-468 GGFPGNKDN
+468 GGFPGNRDN

-496 KGIVETKFR
+496 KGVVNTKFR
-505 ISRLIDPPWFITN
+505 ISRIIDPPWFVTN
-518 RKSRRLFM
+518 KKAKRLFK
-526 NLTYFQ
+526 NLTYYQ
-532 INNTK
+532 IHNSN
-537 INLIKLIFSALIYCL
+537 INFLKLIFAALV

>member
-12 ISTLRTKSKEFNSIS
+12 ISTLRTKSKEFNSI
-27 NVQLASMLEETISNI
+27 NNIQLASMLDETISNI

-86 LINDDDLVEG
+86 LTNDDDLDEG

-190 LKPVFEKVFKN
+190 LKPVFEKVFQN

-255 KTLSKINSKPI
+255 KTVPKVNSKPI

-537 INLIKLIFSALIYCL
+537 INLIKLIFSALI

>member
-12 ISTLRTKSKEFNSIS
+12 ITTLRTKSKEFNSIS
-27 NVQLASMLEETISNI
+27 NVQLASMLQETISNI
-42 KEVSYFWATICSDNK
+42 KEVSFFWATICSDNK

-86 LINDDDLVEG
+86 LTIDDDLAEKKY
-96 NFNNSENSYKVFPNN
+96 NSEENSYKVFPNN
-111 FIERITFPFINA
+111 FTERITFPFIDA
-123 KVYFNKSM
+123 KVIFNKSM
-131 SFEDINKF
+131 SFDDINKY

-145 YDIEPSI
+145 YDIDPSI

-172 LITRRSVILLKL
+172 LITRKSVILLKL

-190 LKPVFEKVFKN
+190 LKPVFEKVFQN
-201 FIERGYIIVTNGNIN
+201 FIERGYIIVTTGDIE

-225 GINHIHLTGSDKTYE
+225 GINHIHLTGSDKTFE

-247 LTGNERSI
+247 LTDRERKS
-255 KTLSKINSKPI
+255 KSLSKINNKPI

-286 DIKYQARKIVTGKL
+286 DIKYQARKIVTAKL

-315 PDGWGHTE
+315 PDGWGQTD
-323 TLIKYVKYYMNK
+323 TLIKFVKHYMSK
-335 AKDRKAYYPDSIERL
+335 AKERKAYYPESIERL
-350 TKLEKDKS
+350 EKLEKDKG
-358 YERVNSLSCTTPH
+358 YERVNALSCVTPH
-371 LTREIKAYNKY
+371 LTREIKAYSKF
-382 ELDEV
+382 EIEEV
-387 WSSTIYFRKIAY
+387 WSSTIYFKKIEY
-399 SNAEDYVKKSI
+399 TSIEDFADKAI
-410 DYCNNELWGN
+410 NYCNEELWGN
-420 LGVSVIIKNHN
+420 LGVSVIIKDHDK
-431 NKFNK
+431 KFNK
-436 HITNSYIE
+436 HITNLYIDKL
-444 NLKYGTIAI
+444 NYGTVAI

-468 GGFPGNKDN
+468 GGFPGNSDN

-496 KGIVETKFR
+496 KGVVNTKFR
-505 ISRLIDPPWFITN
+505 ISRIIDPPWFVTN
-518 RKSRRLFM
+518 KRARRLFK
-526 NLTYFQ
+526 NLTYYQ
-532 INNTK
+532 INNSN
-537 INLIKLIFSALIYCL
+537 INFLKLIFAALI

>member
-12 ISTLRTKSKEFNSIS
+12 ITTLRTKSKEYNSI
-27 NVQLASMLEETISNI
+27 NNFQLASMLEETISNI
-42 KEVSYFWATICSDNK
+42 KEVSFFWATICSDNK

-86 LINDDDLVEG
+86 LTNDDDLTEKK
-96 NFNNSENSYKVFPNN
+96 FDSEQNSYKVFPNN
-111 FIERITFPFINA
+111 FIERITFPFIDA
-123 KVYFNKSM
+123 KVIFNKSM
-131 SFEDINKF
+131 SFDDINKY

-145 YDIEPSI
+145 YDIDPSI

-190 LKPVFEKVFKN
+190 LKPVFEKVFQN
-201 FIERGYIIVTNGNIN
+201 FIERGYIIVTTGNID

-225 GINHIHLTGSDKTYE
+225 GINHIHLTGSDKTFE

-247 LTGNERSI
+247 LTEKERKS
-255 KTLSKINSKPI
+255 KSLSKINNKPI

-286 DIKYQARKIVTGKL
+286 DIKYQARKIVTAKL

-315 PDGWGHTE
+315 PDGWGQTE
-323 TLIKYVKYYMNK
+323 TLIKYVKHYMSK
-335 AKDRKAYYPDSIERL
+335 AKERKAYYPESIERL
-350 TKLEKDKS
+350 EKLEKDKG
-358 YERVNSLSCTTPH
+358 YERVNALSCVTPH
-371 LTREIKAYNKY
+371 LTREIKAYSKF
-382 ELDEV
+382 EIDEV
-387 WSSTIYFRKIAY
+387 WSSTIYFKKIEY
-399 SNAEDYVKKSI
+399 TSVEDFAKKAI
-410 DYCNNELWGN
+410 DYCNDELWGN
-420 LGVSVIIKNHN
+420 LGVSVIIKDHDR
-431 NKFNK
+431 KFNK
-436 HITNSYIE
+436 HITNLYVDKL
-444 NLKYGTIAI
+444 NYGTVAV

-468 GGFPGNKDN
+468 GGFPGNRDN

-496 KGIVETKFR
+496 KGVVNTKFR
-505 ISRLIDPPWFITN
+505 ISRIIDPPWFVTN
-518 RKSRRLFM
+518 KKARRLFK
-526 NLTYFQ
+526 NLTYYQ
-532 INNTK
+532 IHNSN
-537 INLIKLIFSALIYCL
+537 INFLKLIFAALV